1 MNTTFYRTVGKG
13 GGYLFNSALPL
24 SLASQALRHY
34 LRDYYREVTSAY
46 N

>member
-1 MNTTFYRTVGKG
+1 MNTTFHRRVGKG

-24 SLASQALRHY
+24 SLASQTLRHY
-34 LRDYYREVTSAY
+34 LVDYYREVSSAY